1 MADRDIEVAPTE
13 VPEIDETLETL
24 LLQTLENA
32 QDRYE
37 KSGVLSPYTATLIGE
52 RVFEETYLGT
62 TDECF
67 AEAERTVEGMR
78 GGRAYAFCYDGY
90 LDTDEGQVDAIIV
103 EGAIADGQDGIAI
116 GLLYTEKDDT
126 ITFSEEPFYLGPAP
140 SFLPVKVAKI
150 EDDSMKAASED
161 EAEASEE

>member
-1 MADRDIEVAPTE
+1 
-13 VPEIDETLETL
+13 
-24 LLQTLENA
+24 
-32 QDRYE
+32 
-37 KSGVLSPYTATLIGE
+37 
-52 RVFEETYLGT
+52 
-62 TDECF
+62 
-67 AEAERTVEGMR
+67 MR
-78 GGRAYAFCYDGY
+78 GARAYAFCYDGY

-126 ITFSEEPFYLGPAP
+126 ITFGEEPFYLGPAP

-150 EDDSMKAASED
+150 EDDSMKAVSED

>member
-37 KSGVLSPYTATLIGE
+37 KSGVLSPYTATLIG
-52 RVFEETYLGT
+52 GT

-78 GGRAYAFCYDGY
+78 GARAYAFCYDGY

-150 EDDSMKAASED
+150 EDDSMKAAAED